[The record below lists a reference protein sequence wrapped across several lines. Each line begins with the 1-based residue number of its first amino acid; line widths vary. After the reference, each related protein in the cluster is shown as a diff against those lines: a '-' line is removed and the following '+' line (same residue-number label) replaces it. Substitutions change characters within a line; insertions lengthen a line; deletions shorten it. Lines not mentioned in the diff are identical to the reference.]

1 MTLDQ
6 LPHLCIGLIATLP
19 LLGCNTPRAISSPTP
34 TPKIAQAA
42 GANRSVTDYFIAAP
56 EQYFKITDRDQVG
69 VEVRQTLLQN
79 QPRTG
84 TPIVDPA
91 NGYLRTASIVPDLCA
106 YEMAIFR
113 RSRGAHL
120 VALNVT
126 CTMGDTLTILD
137 PDQNW
142 QDVTATVFPLKLKP
156 SPEETIR
163 LPRQGRTIEVIDDQN
178 QSIAQ
183 VKFDNDRFVVVK

>member
-1 MTLDQ
+1 MTFDRF
-6 LPHLCIGLIATLP
+6 PHLLIGAIATLP
-19 LLGCNTPRAISSPTP
+19 LMACSAPRAVSSPSPATVAP
-34 TPKIAQAA
+34 TATT
-42 GANRSVTDYFIAAP
+42 NRTVSEYFVQAP
-56 EQYFKITDRDQVG
+56 EQYFKILDRDSVG
-69 VEVRQTLLQN
+69 GDVRQKLLQT

-84 TPIVDPA
+84 TPIVDTA
-91 NGYLRTASIVPDLCA
+91 NGYVRTPSLSPDMCA

-113 RSRGAHL
+113 RSRGSHL

-137 PDQNW
+137 PDRDW
-142 QDVTATVFPLKLKP
+142 QDVTATLFPIQLTP

-163 LPRQGRTIEVIDDQN
+163 LPRQGRTIAVMGENN
-178 QSIAQ
+178 QPIAQ